1 MSWYMIDPQ
10 TEKGHFC
17 EICGCEHFEDG
28 EICQKCER
36 MLEEYDD

>member
-1 MSWYMIDPQ
+1 MSSWFLDSQ
-10 TEKGHFC
+10 TEQGHFC

-28 EICQKCER
+28 DICRKCER

>member
-1 MSWYMIDPQ
+1 MYYFSCDPQ
-10 TEKGHFC
+10 TEKGKIC

-28 EICQKCER
+28 DICRKCER